1 MRTLGLAVVV
11 GAGTMGGGI
20 AADLANAGW
29 RVRLLDQ
36 TREFAEVGKARV
48 MASSPPLLY
57 LPEYAERIVPGTSE
71 ELGICADADWV
82 IEAIAEKLM
91 LKQALLSR
99 LESAVGPETL
109 ITSNTSGLSL
119 TEMSKHCGMEF
130 RRRFFGTHFFNPP
143 RYLKLV
149 EVVPTPATSSDML
162 HEFIAGLEAQTNHRV
177 VVAKDTPG
185 FISTRL
191 WITHLLDTIH
201 TAIEQDIPVE
211 VVDALTGPALG
222 RPRSATFRMADLV
235 GLDIIASIA
244 KNQYESLPDDPL
256 RERLRL
262 PEPLERLIAD
272 GRTGQKAGAGFYKRV
287 GREIRALDWQTL
299 TYRSRQE
306 ENTAL
311 GKELVGT
318 ILPRFFGYV
327 EAIAG
332 EISDSEEA
340 IDNAMCWGF
349 GWQKGPFAMARRAP
363 DPPVTPALREYEG
376 ALVFELHGK
385 LNVFDPALCIAVEDA
400 VSQAEARGCP
410 LIFTGQGSCF
420 SAGYN
425 LARLVAAMERGDL
438 EAIEADMKQCQE
450 IFLRVKHATIPTVA
464 AIHGYTLGAGCELAL
479 HCGRIVASPETVL
492 GLPECAVG
500 VIPCGGGVKEA
511 LFRFGSAQ
519 AAFEAIAFNQNST
532 SAHEARKRGWLRAS
546 DRIVANADH
555 LLVEARVAA
564 GLPAPVLT
572 QPLAHGGL
580 LTLPTSLTG
589 QDRVIA
595 QQLAWVLTSGPTDE
609 AALLERERAAFR
621 VLALEPLSIARMR
634 HLLDTGKPLKN

>member
-1 MRTLGLAVVV
+1 
-11 GAGTMGGGI
+11 MGGGI

-29 RVRLLDQ
+29 TVHLLDQ
-36 TREFAEVGKARV
+36 TVALAEAGKRRV
-48 MASSPPLLY
+48 EQSSPPLLY
-57 LPEYAERIVPGTSE
+57 VPELAGRILPGCAE
-71 ELGICADADWV
+71 ELSVCADANWV
-82 IEAIAEKLM
+82 IEAIAEKLA

-109 ITSNTSGLSL
+109 VTSNTSGLSL
-119 TEMSKHCGMEF
+119 TAMSEHCGQAF
-130 RRRFFGTHFFNPP
+130 RQRFFGTHFFNPP

-149 EVVPTPATSSDML
+149 EVIPTPVTSRAVLKD
-162 HEFIAGLEAQTNHRV
+162 FITRLEAQTNHRV
-177 VVAKDTPG
+177 VVARDTPG

-201 TAIEQDIPVE
+201 TAIEQDVPVE

-262 PEPLERLIAD
+262 PEPLERLIAE
-272 GRTGQKAGAGFYKRV
+272 GRTGQKVGAGFYQRV
-287 GREIRALDWQTL
+287 GREILALDWQTL
-299 TYRSRQE
+299 TYRPRQE
-306 ENTAL
+306 ENTTP
-311 GKELVGT
+311 GKELVAT

-327 EAIAG
+327 EAIAD
-332 EISDSEEA
+332 EISDSEDA

-363 DPPVTPALREYEG
+363 DPPVTPALHAYEG
-376 ALVFELHGK
+376 ALVFELRGK
-385 LNVFDPALCIAVEDA
+385 LNVFDPALCAAVLEA

-425 LARLVAAMERGDL
+425 LARLVTAMERADL

-450 IFLRVKHATIPTVA
+450 TFLRVKHATIPTVA

-511 LFRFGSAQ
+511 LFRFGTAQ

-532 SAHEARKRGWLRAS
+532 SAHDAKQRGWLRES
-546 DRIVANADH
+546 DVIVRNADR
-555 LLVEARVAA
+555 LLAEARVAA
-564 GLPAPVLT
+564 GLPVPVLT
-572 QPLAHGGL
+572 QPPTHAGL
-580 LTLPTSLTG
+580 LALPASLTG

-595 QQLAWVLTSGPTDE
+595 EQLAWVLTGGPTDE
-609 AALLERERAAFR
+609 ATILERERAAFR
-621 VLALEPLSIARMR
+621 VLAQEPSSIARMR
-634 HLLDTGKPLKN
+634 YLLDTGKPLKN